1 MSCKCFLKKFL
12 MKFFFVRFKSVKV
25 WFCFYSN
32 VFILKGFAGCSILKV
47 ASLHGWNIFAKSN
60 NFHYSNNNENTLL
73 TLVYEKKWNASSAVK
88 KIILYYDN
96 NWFLGTTKIFLWR
109 EKQKASV
116 AVIKQGLENRIDF
129 SFCADNLFYLTFY
142 HTIYCIPNFICM
154 HVDLYK
160 LDYRHLMGT
169 RPVFMSFWWA

>member
-73 TLVYEKKWNASSAVK
+73 TLMYEKKWNASSAVK

-96 NWFLGTTKIFLWR
+96 NWFLGTTKIYLWR

-116 AVIKQGLENRIDF
+116 AVIKQSLENRIDF

-160 LDYRHLMGT
+160 LDCRHLMGT
-169 RPVFMSFWWA
+169 WPVFMSFWWA

>member
-1 MSCKCFLKKFL
+1 MLVVLFWKSQVCMAETSLLKATTFIIQTTMKIPFLLSC
-12 MKFFFVRFKSVKV
+12 MKRSGMLPVPSRRLF
-25 WFCFYSN
+25 
-32 VFILKGFAGCSILKV
+32 SIMITIDFWV
-47 ASLHGWNIFAKSN
+47 
-60 NFHYSNNNENTLL
+60 
-73 TLVYEKKWNASSAVK
+73 
-88 KIILYYDN
+88 
-96 NWFLGTTKIFLWR
+96 TKIFLWR

-160 LDYRHLMGT
+160 LDCRHLMGT